1 MNVKCPFDLK
11 VMISANK
18 YKRQCK
24 FKINFVI
31 LLFYTY
37 SYTSYNPKKKKKKKN
52 LFCDIFKAWNVKGTF
67 TKFFVLVVDFLL
79 NFISPFYTLQYFFY
93 KTKKTAQ

>member
-37 SYTSYNPKKKKKKKN
+37 SYTSYNPKKKKKKKRY
-52 LFCDIFKAWNVKGTF
+52 LVVFSRDWMAMGFF
-67 TKFFVLVVDFLL
+67 PKFFEGERELLKKFFLFFFSL
-79 NFISPFYTLQYFFY
+79 YFF
-93 KTKKTAQ
+93 AL